1 MAGGKSWFIY
11 TLDDGTPFAINMDTT
26 NGQAVGNGAAATNT
40 RTLPRGVKP
49 RRARY
54 KAVTGEVRLIP
65 VQAAAGLAGLPA
77 TITLPIEGS
86 TALFSLVGTKGEV
99 EKKSQ
104 PNTGLLL

>member
-11 TLDDGTPFAINMDTT
+11 ALDDGTPFAINMDTS
-26 NGQAVGNGAAATNT
+26 NGQAVGNGAAAANT

-54 KAVTGEVRLIP
+54 KAATGEVRLIP
-65 VQAAAGLAGLPA
+65 VQSQGGLPGLPA
-77 TITLPIEGS
+77 TISLPIEGS
-86 TALFSLVGTKGEV
+86 SAIFSLVGIKGEE

-104 PNTGLLL
+104 PNSGLLV